1 MLCDS
6 QRIEMT
12 VMRESKESLRR
23 CLFQRHIF
31 TSQALHNFWNGTW
44 NAKIRRISHLMA
56 ENCWQFAKLLMCA
69 YPALWGC
76 PCCFRGNSWRAR
88 PCRWPFLRTRLLPPK
103 WGDLPEPSPH
113 CADGDVFD
121 YQLHTHSICKEKNKK
136 RENTYLKWRSQ
147 QLNSKV
153 NHWTFLECL
162 QLWAAL
168 AMHIT
173 ALSRISATSVM
184 STNSISRASPPLSWI
199 ICKVSLSPRQ
209 LATTRRVSTWRSLKS
224 CGKIKKTK
232 CRWCGEYGPCTS
244 CDRN

>member
-1 MLCDS
+1 MLCNS
-6 QRIEMT
+6 QSIEMT

-23 CLFQRHIF
+23 CLLQRHIF
-31 TSQALHNFWNGTW
+31 TSQALHNFWNGAW

-56 ENCWQFAKLLMCA
+56 ETVRNLQSYECAHTQLSEGVLAAFVEAHGVHGLTGGHFHAHVFSLRSEEIYQNPLHIVLMEMFSIISYTRTA
-69 YPALWGC
+69 HAGRKIKRETTYISSEGLK
-76 PCCFRGNSWRAR
+76 SWI
-88 PCRWPFLRTRLLPPK
+88 PK
-103 WGDLPEPSPH
+103 WTTEP
-113 CADGDVFD
+113 
-121 YQLHTHSICKEKNKK
+121 
-136 RENTYLKWRSQ
+136 
-147 QLNSKV
+147 
-153 NHWTFLECL
+153 FLECL

-199 ICKVSLSPRQ
+199 ICEVSLSPRQ

-232 CRWCGEYGPCTS
+232 CRRCGEHRPCTS